1 MPQLDNLDVTLHRLE
16 VEMKWNQ
23 KKKKKFIGWLVEMDY
38 IKPGHRPGSRVVED
52 LFKKIQTFED
62 LYNEESDS

>member
-16 VEMKWNQ
+16 EEAKWNQ
-23 KKKKKFIGWLVEMDY
+23 RKKKKFVEWLMEMDY

-52 LFKKIQTFED
+52 LFKKIQAFEEKHK
-62 LYNEESDS
+62 EESEY